1 MYHPIYQTIVI
12 RSCEEATETS
22 FCWKTGDDKLTLSF
36 VAKAFTTALYE
47 RMNWLDNLNFQFRGI
62 YRERG
67 NSRILFF
74 SLDEP
79 RIHLTKSKAVAPTEE
94 EPEALEE
101 QTELVTDTE
110 TDPSPEVVAEEQE
123 NEESEEELIQYIK
136 YKNDDEIEDVPD
148 LSITAYPDEWQRNI
162 GLSHA
167 MRNRRDWLTEQITE
181 ADILVEGTCAVNPL
195 IGDIPSK
202 AQALEELES
211 LLIEM

>member
-1 MYHPIYQTIVI
+1 M
-12 RSCEEATETS
+12 
-22 FCWKTGDDKLTLSF
+22 
-36 VAKAFTTALYE
+36 
-47 RMNWLDNLNFQFRGI
+47 
-62 YRERG
+62 
-67 NSRILFF
+67 
-74 SLDEP
+74 
-79 RIHLTKSKAVAPTEE
+79 
-94 EPEALEE
+94 
-101 QTELVTDTE
+101 TDTE